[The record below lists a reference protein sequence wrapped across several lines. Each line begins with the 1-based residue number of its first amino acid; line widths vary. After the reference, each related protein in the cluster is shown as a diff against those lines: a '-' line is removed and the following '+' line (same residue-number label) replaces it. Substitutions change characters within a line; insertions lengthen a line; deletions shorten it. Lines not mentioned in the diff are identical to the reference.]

1 MTDKEKLVEVV
12 EKAFLNVAE
21 HDIRLCD
28 NCHIGL
34 VDAIIAAGFGDVSA
48 YKDLLENAEKYA
60 WGLKDELREKDKRIA
75 ELEEQIN
82 NYILRSVNNQKIL
95 NGEGKDG
102 G

>member
-48 YKDLLENAEKYA
+48 YKDLLENSEKYA

-75 ELEEQIN
+75 ELQA
-82 NYILRSVNNQKIL
+82 QL
-95 NGEGKDG
+95 NAYKM
-102 G
+102 